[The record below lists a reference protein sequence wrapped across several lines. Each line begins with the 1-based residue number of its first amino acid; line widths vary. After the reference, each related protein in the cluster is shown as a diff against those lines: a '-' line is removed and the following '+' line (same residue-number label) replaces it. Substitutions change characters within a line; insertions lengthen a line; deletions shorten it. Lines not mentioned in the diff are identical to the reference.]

1 MNLSASCDSLIRL
14 PIPSFR
20 FNRNGKGSNDKT
32 LQCLRSGFR
41 RVQTLPPLC
50 IMCLTIRRFIR
61 RRLPVYS
68 QEINVT
74 VTPTAARRTGIA
86 GWGAANYY
94 SVR

>member
-1 MNLSASCDSLIRL
+1 
-14 PIPSFR
+14 
-20 FNRNGKGSNDKT
+20 
-32 LQCLRSGFR
+32 
-41 RVQTLPPLC
+41 
-50 IMCLTIRRFIR
+50 MCLTIRRFIR

-74 VTPTAARRTGIA
+74 VTPTVARRTGIA